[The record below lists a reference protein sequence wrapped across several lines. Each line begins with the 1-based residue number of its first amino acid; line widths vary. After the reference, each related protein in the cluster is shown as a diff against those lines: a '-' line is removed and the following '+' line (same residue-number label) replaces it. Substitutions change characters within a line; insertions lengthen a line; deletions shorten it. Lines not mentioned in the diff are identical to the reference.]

1 MNSSLLNYQLKEDI
15 EFDGNVWTEMNV
27 NYERILSEEDLE
39 TVLTS
44 KLISYNVE
52 IIDELSLV
60 KKIKPN
66 SDETKE
72 TKVNKIVQALEEE
85 EISDWLLLLDF
96 SVRKR
101 KSILHIYVERFN
113 VRYNHFLP
121 QIIDI
126 FEQDEKRII
135 DIFIDYLWAQKASGS
150 TFNINGGELDIQRLY
165 DALKDITSL
174 VKFSEGIS
182 NKHLK
187 LLYKVHSVSEIDNS
201 IIVHI
206 YRQKGDSTLP
216 DFDEAVRN
224 KEVESLL
231 LLFNSEENIIE
242 FKRTSLKDL
251 ELITDYFETEFN
263 LVISEIEDEVFT
275 NYESNN
281 VREAFLYGRPVEKN
295 FEYEVEEF
303 RINEIVFRTS
313 NLKFMPE
320 ISLKNE
326 RNSIIEAT
334 QELSDKKIIRFD
346 SLKNIKS
353 ILVNINGHKRKIRP
367 SIHEDGNITLLY
379 NDGDF
384 DKNTKKMFEN
394 IFQSYFGIPLLRKLS
409 NTRFREGRAEKVDY
423 LMSLSLEDEVEYND
437 QSILKELKDQQFIHI
452 NNENKYYCNSC
463 NLEVLQSNEQ
473 VICEC
478 GSDSYSIKEIK
489 NIEIDN
495 EKATKF
501 VIDKFCNIFGFE
513 NEKTKSQMK
522 IRSKSFN
529 YNLLKKNTNELAQV
543 LVVDT
548 RLTNNEVKHLI
559 QSLTPTIIVTLGV
572 QNKEVDNLKEKGLF
586 AISFGE
592 LFIAEES
599 LMNFDKVQAE
609 LNEFFLQKKLLCT
622 KAADYSIKRLKKV
635 FIENERSD
643 YTEDDFED
651 DVFALLKELVPNSV
665 KWGKEKK
672 GKAYPEGIFAIS
684 TRDTLNKKINM
695 SFSFDCKFNKDEK
708 GYDLTSSE
716 KRKAVEYVEGLNRS
730 SYINRFSDSNY
741 LSLHIFVSNK
751 FKEKQKV
758 TMKNHFEEHLDTL
771 IPTKPAFL
779 TISCLIHIFDF
790 YRNHFE
796 EINKE
801 RNAFYACLIR
811 IFHMQE
817 ITIKGIDEIF
827 EDVLDIDL
835 SENKFLNVD
844 KVKLIKK
851 AEN

>member
-1 MNSSLLNYQLKEDI
+1 MRGLKKMNSSLLNYQLKEDI

-72 TKVNKIVQALEEE
+72 TKVNKIVQTLEEE

-126 FEQDEKRII
+126 FEQDKKRII

-295 FEYEVEEF
+295 FKYEVEEF
-303 RINEIVFRTS
+303 HINEIVFRTS
-313 NLKFMPE
+313 KFE
-320 ISLKNE
+320 I
-326 RNSIIEAT
+326 
-334 QELSDKKIIRFD
+334 
-346 SLKNIKS
+346 
-353 ILVNINGHKRKIRP
+353 
-367 SIHEDGNITLLY
+367 
-379 NDGDF
+379 
-384 DKNTKKMFEN
+384 
-394 IFQSYFGIPLLRKLS
+394 
-409 NTRFREGRAEKVDY
+409 
-423 LMSLSLEDEVEYND
+423 
-437 QSILKELKDQQFIHI
+437 
-452 NNENKYYCNSC
+452 
-463 NLEVLQSNEQ
+463 
-473 VICEC
+473 
-478 GSDSYSIKEIK
+478 
-489 NIEIDN
+489 
-495 EKATKF
+495 
-501 VIDKFCNIFGFE
+501 
-513 NEKTKSQMK
+513 
-522 IRSKSFN
+522 
-529 YNLLKKNTNELAQV
+529 
-543 LVVDT
+543 
-548 RLTNNEVKHLI
+548 
-559 QSLTPTIIVTLGV
+559 
-572 QNKEVDNLKEKGLF
+572 
-586 AISFGE
+586 
-592 LFIAEES
+592 
-599 LMNFDKVQAE
+599 
-609 LNEFFLQKKLLCT
+609 
-622 KAADYSIKRLKKV
+622 
-635 FIENERSD
+635 
-643 YTEDDFED
+643 
-651 DVFALLKELVPNSV
+651 
-665 KWGKEKK
+665 
-672 GKAYPEGIFAIS
+672 
-684 TRDTLNKKINM
+684 
-695 SFSFDCKFNKDEK
+695 
-708 GYDLTSSE
+708 
-716 KRKAVEYVEGLNRS
+716 
-730 SYINRFSDSNY
+730 
-741 LSLHIFVSNK
+741 
-751 FKEKQKV
+751 
-758 TMKNHFEEHLDTL
+758 
-771 IPTKPAFL
+771 
-779 TISCLIHIFDF
+779 
-790 YRNHFE
+790 
-796 EINKE
+796 
-801 RNAFYACLIR
+801 YA
-811 IFHMQE
+811 
-817 ITIKGIDEIF
+817 
-827 EDVLDIDL
+827 
-835 SENKFLNVD
+835 
-844 KVKLIKK
+844 
-851 AEN
+851 